1 MSLESCEEERLAG
14 FYFIIRIPKINMPK
28 TETIAEDEETRDE
41 RIQRYE
47 LVYLIPNK
55 FSENELEP
63 ITSAVVKLIK
73 DNSGL
78 IIQEDTWGK
87 QKLAYPIKGFF
98 HAYYFIIE
106 FDFPRASVDKLN
118 NSLRLNEDALRPLIT
133 QKRIKPAAEIANEKR
148 AAQKMAEEQA
158 KATEERVIKP
168 KAPAEIK
175 EKETKKVSIEELDE
189 KLNKILDDTES
200 LL

>member
-1 MSLESCEEERLAG
+1 MSKKATVITEE
-14 FYFIIRIPKINMPK
+14 
-28 TETIAEDEETRDE
+28 RDE

-55 FSENELEP
+55 FSENELDP
-63 ITSAVVKLIK
+63 IKGPVIKLIK
-73 DNSGL
+73 DNGGL
-78 IIQEDTWGK
+78 IVQEETWGK

-106 FDFPRASVDKLN
+106 FDSPRENINKLN
-118 NSLRLNEDALRPLIT
+118 NYLRLNEDVLRHLIT
-133 QKRIKPAAEIANEKR
+133 QKRIKTAEEIANEKR
-148 AAQKMAEEQA
+148 AMQKMAEEQA
-158 KATEERVIKP
+158 QALKEKTVKP
-168 KAPAEIK
+168 KAPAEAK
-175 EKETKKVSIEELDE
+175 EKEVKKVSIEELDE